1 MNVHVSYKGSKLPE
15 LDKYIDQQTEK
26 LRKRLQV
33 FKPDLVHLRISVDDK
48 KPSREGANV
57 SLDLRL
63 PSGDIA
69 ATANG
74 ADPVAALKMAFDDL
88 IERVA
93 KHKDQLRQHHKWLRR
108 KRGEFQGPE
117 PQVPFE
123 ETIAAVQPAIISDED
138 IASYVNANLYKLNRF
153 VDREIR
159 YREANGQIEDDQVAR
174 EEVIGEAIATAL
186 GDSVEKPEKLALE
199 PWLYRLAIQA
209 MNRLVERDE
218 RGSETVPLDQRT
230 RRRNVG
236 ASDDVHFQY
245 HQPDETMT
253 QQENIPNRG
262 VSTPEEIA
270 ASDEMISMV
279 ELALLGAKA
288 RDREAFLLY
297 AVEGFTPE
305 EIAAISDRPVEQV
318 RASVIAARDH
328 LRKALPLPDQFKDKL
343 LQHSKIA

>member
-15 LDKYIDQQTEK
+15 LDKYLDQQTEK

-33 FKPDLVHLRISVDDK
+33 FKPDLVHLRVSIDDK

-69 ATANG
+69 ATATG
-74 ADPVAALKMAFDDL
+74 AEPVAAVKLAFDDL
-88 IERVA
+88 LERVS
-93 KHKDQLRQHHKWLRR
+93 KHKDHLRR
-108 KRGEFQGPE
+108 HHSWIRRGQEERARPE
-117 PQVPFE
+117 PQVSFE
-123 ETIAAVQPAIISDED
+123 ETLAAVQPATISDED
-138 IASYVNANLYKLNRF
+138 VASYVNANLYKLNRF

-159 YREANGQIEDDQVAR
+159 YREANGQIEEDQVSR
-174 EEVIGEAIATAL
+174 EEVIGEAIAAAL
-186 GDSVEKPEKLALE
+186 SDSPEKPEKLALE
-199 PWLYRLAIQA
+199 PWLYRLAIRAINELSDRNQPA
-209 MNRLVERDE
+209 TD
-218 RGSETVPLDQRT
+218 TVPLDQRT

-236 ASDDVHFQY
+236 ASDEVHFQY

-253 QQENIPNRG
+253 QQENIPDRG

-279 ELALLGAKA
+279 EGALLGAKA
-288 RDREAFLLY
+288 RDRESFLLY
-297 AVEGFTPE
+297 AVEGFTAE
-305 EIAAISDRPVEQV
+305 EIAVISDRSVEQV
-318 RASVIAARDH
+318 RASVLSAREH
-328 LRKALPLPDQFKDKL
+328 LRKALPVPDEFKSKL